1 MLQQVE
7 IIGQIYSEATSKVGS
22 NGKEFMSF
30 KVVVHEGSDEKRKDY
45 YYNVLADRTAVMEHL
60 TKDKKVFVSG
70 KLTPSV
76 SIKDDHAYLNLNV
89 FARNITLI

>member
-7 IIGQIYSEATSKVGS
+7 IIGQIYADAVARTSD

-30 KVVVHEGSDEKRKDY
+30 KVVVHEGSEEKRKSY
-45 YYNVLADRTAVMEHL
+45 YYNVLAEKTAVLQHL
-60 TKDKKVFVSG
+60 TKDKRVFVSG

-76 SIKDDHAYLNLNV
+76 TVKDDNAYLNLNV